1 MNSIRSFRS
10 WRVTLSCAFAFA
22 GLLRAAV
29 AADASAPPPA
39 APAVEPAPAPAGLPA
54 IFVCGDSTA
63 RNNAN
68 GGLGWGTPL
77 ADYFDPARVV
87 VENVAHAGTS
97 SRTYMNGDWPKVLP
111 RIKAG
116 DFVLVVFGINDGGPP
131 RSASARGSIPG
142 IGDETVD
149 LPRPDGTIET
159 AHTYGWY
166 MARYIT
172 DARAKGA
179 QVYVLTVTARNIWN
193 NPKAK
198 FRDATITSQEEGY
211 NPADDHVERG
221 TANGQYTKWSAEV
234 AEAQHAPLLNL
245 TFLLADKY
253 DKMGREKVMVNFLDH
268 NHTKPAGADIV
279 AASVVSGLKAF
290 PHSPFLALLSDKGRA
305 VEAADPKYVSAN
317 EPRVALPLKSSDV
330 PRLTQIGVAAPQPAV
345 DTPPPGA
352 GALPAFDSRV
362 ALPTPADRS
371 GKISVVGPRIALP
384 VPADPKLPTL
394 VLIGDSTV
402 RNGVQGD
409 GSEKGQWGWGAP
421 LTAFFDLAK
430 INLINRAM
438 GGTSSRSYYNTLWK
452 GTLELVK
459 PGDVVIMQFGH
470 NDNGSLANDP
480 RARATLRG
488 AGEETQMSGT
498 VTVHTFGWYLRQ
510 YVKEIRAKGATP
522 VICSLIPRRHWDEDG
537 RMRRDL
543 ASHAGWAAQVA
554 KEENVDFIDLNE
566 LIARRYDELGRE
578 KVMPLFSPEATE
590 STHTGWDGAV
600 LNAEIVVSG
609 LKALK
614 DDPLAPYFSAVA
626 KGIAPADL
634 SQPAPVLKSPPAS
647 AAAPAPPVAPA
658 PKL

>member
-1 MNSIRSFRS
+1 MNSILSLRP
-10 WRVTLSCAFAFA
+10 WRLALSCAFAA
-22 GLLRAAV
+22 VGLIRAAV
-29 AADASAPPPA
+29 AAADDPAVPLPA
-39 APAVEPAPAPAGLPA
+39 APAVQPAAAAAGLPT

-68 GGLGWGTPL
+68 GALGWGTPL
-77 ADYFDPARVV
+77 ADYFDPAKVI

-142 IGDETVD
+142 IGDETVE

-166 MARYIT
+166 MARYIS

-179 QVYVLTVTARNIWN
+179 RVYVLTVTARNIWN

-211 NPADDHVERG
+211 NPAEDHVERG
-221 TANGQYTKWSAEV
+221 TSHGDYTKWSAEV

-253 DKMGREKVMVNFLDH
+253 DQMGREKVMVNFLDH

-290 PHSPFLALLSDKGRA
+290 PNSPFLALLSDKGRA
-305 VEAADPKYVSAN
+305 VETADPKYVSAN

-330 PRLTQIGVAAPQPAV
+330 PRLTQIGAAAPQPVTETPPPAAG
-345 DTPPPGA
+345 TPPPGKA
-352 GALPAFDSRV
+352 PR
-362 ALPTPADRS
+362 
-371 GKISVVGPRIALP
+371 GPRIALP

-421 LTAFFDLAK
+421 LTAFFDLTK

-452 GTLELVK
+452 ETRELVK

-480 RARATLRG
+480 RARATLPG
-488 AGEETQMSGT
+488 AGEETQLSGT
-498 VTVHTFGWYLRQ
+498 ATVHTFGWYVRQ

-522 VICSLIPRRHWDEDG
+522 IICSLIPRRHWGEDG
-537 RMRRDL
+537 RVRRDL

-566 LIARRYDELGRE
+566 RIARRYDELGRE
-578 KVMPLFSPEATE
+578 KVMPLFSPAETE
-590 STHTGWDGAV
+590 NVHTGWDGAV

-614 DDPLAPYFSAVA
+614 ADPLAPYFSAVA
-626 KGIAPADL
+626 QGIAPADL
-634 SQPAPVLKSPPAS
+634 SSPAPAPKPSPAS
-647 AAAPAPPVAPA
+647 AAAASAPATAPA

>member
-1 MNSIRSFRS
+1 MNSILSFHP
-10 WRVTLSCAFAFA
+10 WRVALSCAFAAA

-29 AADASAPPPA
+29 AADTSASSPA
-39 APAVEPAPAPAGLPA
+39 APAVEPAPVPSTLPT

-77 ADYFDPARVV
+77 ADYFDPARVI

-166 MARYIT
+166 MARYVT

-253 DKMGREKVMVNFLDH
+253 DQMGREKVMVNFLDH

-317 EPRVALPLKSSDV
+317 EHRVALSLKSSDV
-330 PRLTQIGVAAPQPAV
+330 PRLTQIGATVPPPAV
-345 DTPPPGA
+345 DTPPPA
-352 GALPAFDSRV
+352 GNPPER
-362 ALPTPADRS
+362 
-371 GKISVVGPRIALP
+371 GPRIALP
-384 VPADPKLPTL
+384 VPADPQLPTL

-421 LTAFFDLAK
+421 LTAFFDLTK
-430 INLINRAM
+430 INLVNRAM

-480 RARATLRG
+480 RARATLHG
-488 AGEETQMSGT
+488 AGEETQLSGT
-498 VTVHTFGWYLRQ
+498 ATVHTFGWYLRQ

-522 VICSLIPRRHWDEDG
+522 VICSLIPRRHWEADG

-543 ASHAGWAAQVA
+543 DSHAGWAAQVA

-566 LIARRYDELGRE
+566 LIARRYDKLGRE

-590 STHTGWDGAV
+590 TTHTGWDGAV

-614 DDPLAPYFSAVA
+614 DDPLTPYFSAVA
-626 KGIAPADL
+626 EGIAPADL
-634 SQPAPVLKSPPAS
+634 SQPAPVPQPLT
-647 AAAPAPPVAPA
+647 APAVAAPA

>member
-1 MNSIRSFRS
+1 MNSILSFRP
-10 WRVTLSCAFAFA
+10 WRLALSCAFAA
-22 GLLRAAV
+22 SGLLRAAI
-29 AADASAPPPA
+29 AADAPAPSPA
-39 APAVEPAPAPAGLPA
+39 TPAVEPAPAAAELPT

-77 ADYFDPARVV
+77 ADYFDLAKVT

-97 SRTYMNGDWPKVLP
+97 SRTYLNGDWPKVLP

-149 LPRPDGTIET
+149 LPRPDGTVET

-166 MARYIT
+166 MTKYIT

-179 QVYVLTVTARNIWN
+179 QVCVLTVTARNIWN

-198 FRDATITSQEEGY
+198 FRDATITSQEDGY

-234 AEAQHAPLLNL
+234 AEAQHVPLLNL

-290 PHSPFLALLSDKGRA
+290 PNSPFLALLSDKGRA
-305 VEAADPKYVSAN
+305 VEAADAQYVSAN
-317 EPRVALPLKSSDV
+317 EPRVALPLKSGDV
-330 PRLTQIGVAAPQPAV
+330 PRLTQIGAAAPQPAT
-345 DTPPPGA
+345 DTPPPAA
-352 GALPAFDSRV
+352 G
-362 ALPTPADRS
+362 TPPVGNAPR
-371 GKISVVGPRIALP
+371 GPRIALP
-384 VPADPKLPTL
+384 VPADPKRPTL

-421 LTAFFDLAK
+421 LTAFFDLTK

-452 GTLELVK
+452 ETLELVK

-480 RARATLRG
+480 RSRATLHG
-488 AGEETQMSGT
+488 AGEETQLSGT

-522 VICSLIPRRHWDEDG
+522 VICSLIPHRHWDVDG
-537 RMRRDL
+537 RVRRDL

-578 KVMPLFSPEATE
+578 KVMPLFSPVETE

-600 LNAEIVVSG
+600 LNAEIVISG

-614 DDPLAPYFSAVA
+614 DDPLAPYFSALA
-626 KGIAPADL
+626 QGIAPADL
-634 SQPAPVLKSPPAS
+634 SQPAPVPKPLPAS
-647 AAAPAPPVAPA
+647 TATAPAPAAAPAP
-658 PKL
+658 KL